1 MNNLREVLQS
11 QLFYIPEDKLWRYK
25 VNALNVMLNEYQ
37 EAYLPA
43 IKAAL
48 SDTYREVREMAQ
60 FVLSELGL
68 KYGVE

>member
-1 MNNLREVLQS
+1 
-11 QLFYIPEDKLWRYK
+11 
-25 VNALNVMLNEYQ
+25 MLNEYQ